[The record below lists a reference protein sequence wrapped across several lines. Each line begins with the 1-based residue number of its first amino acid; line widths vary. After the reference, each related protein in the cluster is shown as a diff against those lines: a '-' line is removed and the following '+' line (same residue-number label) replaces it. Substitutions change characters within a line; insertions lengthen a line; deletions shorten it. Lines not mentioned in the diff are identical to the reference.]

1 MNLIQ
6 AMRVVP
12 GECIAFTGAGGKTT
26 ALFTLARNI
35 NAPVLV
41 TTTTHFGLDQ
51 LSMAD
56 KILQVDTSTD
66 LNEVFEN
73 LNEGILLLK
82 GQSEENEKVFGIP
95 ENKLQELFR
104 ASRDLNFTLL
114 IEADGS
120 RQLPMKAPASH
131 EPVIPQFVD
140 RVVVVA
146 GLSGLGKPLNE
157 NWVHRTDRFTKI
169 SGLAYGELITQAALI
184 DVLKNRKGG
193 LKGIPQNAKRTVL
206 LNQADDSNLQAQ
218 GNRIAVH
225 LNEVYDAVIVASLSS
240 TEEALKSFP
249 KEQSLRKEN
258 VFAVHEPIAAVILAA
273 GKARRMGRAKQL
285 LPWRGKP
292 LLWHVAQAVI
302 GEGIKEILVVVGAH
316 GEKIRKSL
324 QDPSIRFI
332 DNPDW
337 QAGQSTSLKAG
348 LSALQ
353 ARTAGVIFLLAD
365 QPQISSTLVRSLIEK
380 HATTLAPIIAPL
392 VDGRRGNPVL
402 FDRITFED
410 LMKVQGDQG
419 GREIFSRYPV
429 EWVEWHDASALID
442 IDTEADYQRLL
453 NGDY

>member
-82 GQSEENEKVFGIP
+82 GQSEENGKVSGIP

>member
-1 MNLIQ
+1 MNLMQ

-56 KILQVDTSTD
+56 KILQVDPSTD
-66 LNEVFEN
+66 LNEIIEN
-73 LNEGILLLK
+73 LNEGILLVK
-82 GQSEENEKVFGIP
+82 GQSEENGKVSGIP

-120 RQLPMKAPASH
+120 RQLPIKAPASH

-146 GLSGLGKPLNE
+146 GLSGIGKPLNE
-157 NWVHRTDRFTKI
+157 NWVHRTDRFAKI

-240 TEEALKSFP
+240 TEEAMKSFP
-249 KEQSLRKEN
+249 KEQSFRKEN
-258 VFAVHEPIAAVILAA
+258 VYAVHEPIAAVILAA
-273 GKARRMGRAKQL
+273 GKAERMGRAKQL
-285 LPWRGKP
+285 LPWRSKP

-380 HATTLAPIIAPL
+380 HAITLAPIIAPL

-410 LMKVQGDQG
+410 LMQVQGDQG